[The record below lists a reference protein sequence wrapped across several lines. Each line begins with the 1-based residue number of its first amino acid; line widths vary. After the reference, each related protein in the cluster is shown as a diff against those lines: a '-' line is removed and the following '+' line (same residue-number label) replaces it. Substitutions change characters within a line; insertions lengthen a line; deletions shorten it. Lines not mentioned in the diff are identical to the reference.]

1 MSNYLAIATVTA
13 GLVQLLHGPVGDDV
27 PGAGVTF
34 ARPDGAGGATPSPGV
49 NLYLYQ
55 VTPNLAYRNADL
67 PTRNARG
74 ELVQRPRVALDLHYL
89 FTFYGDETRFEPQ
102 RVLGSVVRT
111 MHERPVF
118 TRQLIYDAIHANP
131 AELGRS
137 NLADEIETVKFVPDA
152 LSLEELSKLW
162 SVFFQVPYAL
172 SAAYHGTLVLIEGEE
187 TPRSVLPVRERNVY
201 VIPFRQPVIEQVT
214 AGGDVHAPIVLGS
227 TLVVRGRQ
235 LRGDDTLLRVAGIEV
250 PPGQA
255 TPAELRLQL
264 GPPDLSD
271 VELVSLRAGV
281 QGVQVVHRLNMG
293 TPPVP
298 HGGTESNVAPF
309 VLRPIIQ
316 NLLAVNLPGDAI
328 HPASPG
334 LTVDLDLEIG
344 KRQRVVLLLNEWGSQ
359 EPAAY
364 TFVAEPRP
372 NYEITARALQDLDD
386 DGAPAG
392 VLAGLQ
398 NLEGQPF
405 RTEVEFLDAVEAEI
419 GAAQTSAFRAQIVRY
434 AGPEATARSIT
445 VRTPGVGAGDYL
457 VRLQIDGAESPLV
470 HDPDPMSATYNQ
482 FVEPRVTFP

>member
-13 GLVQLLHGPVGDDV
+13 GLVQLLHRPVADDV

-34 ARPDGAGGATPSPGV
+34 ARPDGVGGATPSPGV

-67 PTRNARG
+67 PTRNSRG

-137 NLADEIETVKFVPDA
+137 NLADAIESVKFVPDA

-187 TPRSVLPVRERNVY
+187 TPRSVLPVRERNLY
-201 VIPFRQPVIEQVT
+201 VIPFRQPVIEEVT
-214 AGGDVHAPIVLGS
+214 AGGDVRAPIVLGS
-227 TLVVRGRQ
+227 TLVVSGRQ
-235 LRGDDTLLRVAGIEV
+235 LRGDDTLLRIAGIEV

-255 TPAELRLQL
+255 TPGELRLQL
-264 GPPDLSD
+264 GPPDLGD
-271 VELVSLRAGV
+271 DELASLRAGV
-281 QGVQVVHRLNMG
+281 HGVQVVHRLNMG
-293 TPPVP
+293 TPPAP
-298 HGGTESNVAPF
+298 HGGIESNVAPF
-309 VLRPIIQ
+309 VLRPTIE
-316 NLLAVNLPGDAI
+316 NLLAVDLPADAL
-328 HPASPG
+328 HPPSPG
-334 LTVDLDLEIG
+334 LAVDVDLPIG

-359 EPAAY
+359 DPAAY
-364 TFVAEPRP
+364 TFAAEPRP
-372 NYEITARALQDLDD
+372 NYQITAQALQDLDD
-386 DGAPAG
+386 EGVPAG

-398 NLEGQPF
+398 NLEDQLF
-405 RTEVEFLDAVEAEI
+405 RTEVEFLDAVEIELGGPPPDALRGLI
-419 GAAQTSAFRAQIVRY
+419 LRY
-434 AGPEATARSIT
+434 AGPEATARSHT
-445 VRTPGVGAGDYL
+445 VRTPGVQAGDYL
-457 VRLQIDGAESPLV
+457 VRLQIDGAESLLI